1 MITEARALGR
11 KVPIAGLVTVAV
23 IWFAGMGLAA
33 TIVRPDSVIGFG
45 PPASMIASV
54 TTSDGY
60 LLDAG
65 SFYVAARTGPSTV
78 KSLYAAGAWFV
89 WPAIGKGCG
98 RS

>member
-1 MITEARALGR
+1 MITDAQALGR
-11 KVPIAGLVTVAV
+11 KVPIKGLVMVAA

-33 TIVRPDSVIGFG
+33 TLVRPDSVIGFG
-45 PPASMIASV
+45 PPAGMIASV
-54 TTSDGY
+54 ASSDGY

-89 WPAIGKGCG
+89 WPVIGRGCG
-98 RS
+98 RR